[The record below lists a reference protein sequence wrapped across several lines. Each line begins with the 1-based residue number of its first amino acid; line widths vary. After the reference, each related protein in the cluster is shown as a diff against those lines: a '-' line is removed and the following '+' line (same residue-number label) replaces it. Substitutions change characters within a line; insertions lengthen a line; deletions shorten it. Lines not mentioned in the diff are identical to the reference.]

1 MRSDRGRRAGLWIGL
16 LTATGLIVSAQVVAA
31 RFESERGNVQ
41 PPPELALFPNG
52 PWVKPA
58 TLGRARL
65 VSDLV
70 WLKAIQYYGQHRKTD
85 RKYPYIES
93 LFGTLTG
100 LDPRFE
106 NAYILGSLI
115 LSEDLGRF
123 EAARALLEQ
132 GIAANPESWRLAFEL
147 GFLCYMRGPDQRE
160 AAGLLQAAARKPGAP
175 DSIARLAAF
184 AAQKSGDRA
193 LAVALWREVYRQN
206 PSEEIRRLA
215 EQYLA
220 NLGAVAEDAAAAP
233 DAMTGDGPERETK

>member
-1 MRSDRGRRAGLWIGL
+1 MRSERGRRAGLWIGL
-16 LTATGLIVSAQVVAA
+16 LTAAGLTASAQVVGA
-31 RFESERGNVQ
+31 RFEAARGAVQ

-65 VSDLV
+65 VADLV

-106 NAYILGSLI
+106 NAYVLGSLI

-123 EAARALLEQ
+123 DAARALLEQ

-160 AAGLLQAAARKPGAP
+160 AAELLRLAAGKPGAP
-175 DSIARLAAF
+175 DSISRLAAY
-184 AAQKSGDRA
+184 AAQKSGDRG

-220 NLGAVAEDAAAAP
+220 NLGATGEDP
-233 DAMTGDGPERETK
+233 HSTTPVGTGETPEREVP